1 MSSPC
6 LQEHTHSTLGG
17 RWGTGDVEL
26 DELGRPVIWCEG
38 SDIPGGA
45 EVDGGKEAQRNRVE
59 SYVKS
64 SSNMSLVCVSV

>member
-17 RWGTGDVEL
+17 RWGPGDVEL